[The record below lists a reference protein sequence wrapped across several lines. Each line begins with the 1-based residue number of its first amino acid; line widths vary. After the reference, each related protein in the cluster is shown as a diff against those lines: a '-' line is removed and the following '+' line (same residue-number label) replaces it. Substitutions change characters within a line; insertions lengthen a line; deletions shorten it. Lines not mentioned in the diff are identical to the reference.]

1 MQDLIV
7 RAAAA
12 QDERADAGHSAAATT
27 PPAAGSAAPAVAPPP
42 ALEADPSAVPRAD
55 TSAAAKTV
63 PSAAPRAVTAAAP
76 GAAMAA
82 PAAEAEAAPALGVA
96 GALVAA
102 ALLAACSDGSDPEPM
117 PEGFRDP
124 ASARSQPGL
133 LPRQQTQAVSG
144 YRTPTPT
151 ELLDFAERQYREFFP
166 SREANREV
174 DGIVYRYYPATGN
187 HVGVSG
193 GMVLILGPVSGGQ
206 LVTVGSLQSFAAA
219 VFAGTARPVPQSDED
234 AARLL
239 LQAQFSVSTAEIAE
253 VRARGYEAW
262 LDAQLAQPNSLGGCD
277 WLQSK
282 GYGAIDTNEFFFAKG
297 TNVHMIWHQ
306 LFQSP
311 DAVRRRWA
319 LALSEIFVVSWR
331 GIRDVMNWD
340 NFAMAEYW
348 DLLCRHAFGN
358 FRDLLEALTLNPAM
372 GAFLSTRGNQR
383 EDPGTGRLPDENYAR
398 EVMQLFTI
406 GLHRLNMDGTLQRD
420 AQGQPIESYTAD
432 DVSNLARVFT
442 GYDQDLSS
450 GHFISP
456 AAPFHRVSHL
466 PSARRPMVFIASR
479 HSSLPKTFL
488 GVTIPAGT
496 PGPESLRIALDTLVN
511 HPNTAPFLARQ
522 FIQRLVTGNPSPAYV
537 SRVASA
543 FANNGSGV
551 RGDLKAVLKAVLLDD
566 EARGSASLS
575 QPGFGKLREPM
586 LRVAQWGRTFK
597 LRSLRGT
604 WKAAFGPW
612 DPTTDLGQYPLDPPS
627 VFGFYRPG
635 YVPPGTEMAK
645 TGATAPEFQIVNES
659 TVATW
664 ANLIMSMV
672 FNGLW
677 VRAPDKPYSHEE
689 TPTDGFDIVPD
700 YAEELALVADTPAL
714 VRRLNLLLCAGQ
726 LSPSTVDLI
735 VDGLRAD
742 NIRADANPD
751 FKRIHV
757 ARAIVFVMCSPD
769 YLVQR

>member
-1 MQDLIV
+1 MQN
-7 RAAAA
+7 
-12 QDERADAGHSAAATT
+12 QERH
-27 PPAAGSAAPAVAPPP
+27 AAG
-42 ALEADPSAVPRAD
+42 L
-55 TSAAAKTV
+55 
-63 PSAAPRAVTAAAP
+63 
-76 GAAMAA
+76 
-82 PAAEAEAAPALGVA
+82 AEAEAAPEPVASLAPDSAVDAALDRTPGAMGA
-96 GALVAA
+96 GAALLAA
-102 ALLAACSDGSDPEPM
+102 SLLAACSDGSEPEPM
-117 PEGFRDP
+117 PEGFR
-124 ASARSQPGL
+124 SAAAAPQRPEL
-133 LPRQQTQAVSG
+133 MPRQQASAASE

-151 ELLDFAERQYREFFP
+151 ELLDFAERAYGSYFP
-166 SREANREV
+166 SRETNREV

-193 GMVLILGPVSGGQ
+193 GMVLILGPLSGGQ
-206 LVTVGSLQSFAAA
+206 VVTVGSLQSFAAA
-219 VFAGTARPVPQSDED
+219 VFASRSVATPASDED

-239 LQAQFSVSTAEIAE
+239 LQAQFSASMAEIAQ
-253 VRARGYEAW
+253 VRALGYEAW
-262 LDAQLAQPNSLGGCD
+262 LDAQLALPNSQGGCD
-277 WLQSK
+277 WLLAK
-282 GYGAIDTNEFFFAKG
+282 GYGAIDANELFFAAG
-297 TNVHMIWHQ
+297 TNVYMIWYQ

-319 LALSEIFVVSWR
+319 LALSQIFVVSWR

-348 DLLCRHAFGN
+348 DLLCRHSLGN
-358 FRDLLEALTLNPAM
+358 FRDLLEDLTLNPAM

-383 EDPGTGRLPDENYAR
+383 EDPATGRLPDENYAR

-406 GLHRLNMDGTLQRD
+406 GLYRLNMDGTLQRD
-420 AQGQPIESYTAD
+420 AQGRPIESYSAD

-442 GYDQDLSS
+442 GYSQDESS
-450 GHFISP
+450 GRFTNPVPPHQ
-456 AAPFHRVSHL
+456 RVL
-466 PSARRPMVFIASR
+466 NMPSSRNRMVFDPNR
-479 HSSLPKTFL
+479 HSILAKTFL

-522 FIQRLVTGNPSPAYV
+522 FIQRLVTSNPSPGYV
-537 SRVASA
+537 ERVAGA
-543 FANNGSGV
+543 FANNGKGV
-551 RGDLKAVLKAVLLDD
+551 RGDLKAVLKAVLLDE
-566 EARGSASLS
+566 EARGAAGLS

-604 WKAAFGPW
+604 WKAMFSAW
-612 DPTTDLGQYPLDPPS
+612 SPTQDMGQYPLDPPS
-627 VFGFYRPG
+627 VFSFYRPG

-645 TGATAPEFQIVNES
+645 TGATAPEFQIVNET

-664 ANLIMSMV
+664 ANLIQGIA
-672 FNGLW
+672 FNGVW
-677 VRAPDKPYSHEE
+677 VGAPDKPFAKGS

-700 YAEELALVADTPAL
+700 YSEELALVTDTAAL
-714 VRRLNLLLCAGQ
+714 VRRLDLLLCAGQ
-726 LSPSTVDLI
+726 MSQSTRELI
-735 VDGLRAD
+735 IEGLQAD
-742 NIRADANPD
+742 KIGADANDD

>member
-1 MQDLIV
+1 MQDLIA
-7 RAAAA
+7 RTPSSQGEGAEAEPEAAAA
-12 QDERADAGHSAAATT
+12 TASE
-27 PPAAGSAAPAVAPPP
+27 
-42 ALEADPSAVPRAD
+42 
-55 TSAAAKTV
+55 
-63 PSAAPRAVTAAAP
+63 TAAAVPVVVTATVATTATTAGEGGP
-76 GAAMAA
+76 GAA
-82 PAAEAEAAPALGVA
+82 LGA
-96 GALVAA
+96 GAALIAA

-124 ASARSQPGL
+124 ASAQSRPAL
-133 LPRQQTQAVSG
+133 MPRQQSLAVSG

-151 ELLDFAERQYREFFP
+151 EVLDFAERQYREFFP
-166 SREANREV
+166 SREADREV
-174 DGIVYRYYPATGN
+174 DGIVYRYYPASGN

-193 GMVLILGPVSGGQ
+193 GMVLILGPMSGGQ
-206 LVTVGSLQSFAAA
+206 LVTVGSVQSFAAA
-219 VFAGTARPVPQSDED
+219 IFAGTPVQVPRSDED

-239 LQAQFSVSTAEIAE
+239 LQAQFSASLADIAQ
-253 VRARGYEAW
+253 VRAMGYEAW
-262 LDAQLAQPNSLGGCD
+262 LDAELARPNSLTGCD

-282 GYGAIDTNEFFFAKG
+282 GYAAIDSNEFFFALG
-297 TNVHMIWHQ
+297 TNVHMIWYQ

-348 DLLCRHAFGN
+348 DLLCRHALGN

-383 EDPGTGRLPDENYAR
+383 EDPATGRLPDENYAR

-442 GYDQDLSS
+442 GYDQDLSA

-456 AAPFHRVSHL
+456 APPFHRVSHV
-466 PSARRPMVFIASR
+466 PSARNPMVFNASR
-479 HSSLPKTFL
+479 HSSLPKAFL

-537 SRVASA
+537 SRVAHA

-566 EARGSASLS
+566 EARGTASLS
-575 QPGFGKLREPM
+575 RPGFGKLREPM

-597 LRSLRGT
+597 LRSLRGS
-604 WKAAFGPW
+604 WKAGFGPW

-645 TGATAPEFQIVNES
+645 AGATAPEFQIVNET

-677 VRAPDKPYSHEE
+677 VRAPDKPYSREE

-726 LSPSTVDLI
+726 LSQSTTDLI
-735 VDGLRAD
+735 IEGLQAD
-742 NIRADANPD
+742 NIRADANLE